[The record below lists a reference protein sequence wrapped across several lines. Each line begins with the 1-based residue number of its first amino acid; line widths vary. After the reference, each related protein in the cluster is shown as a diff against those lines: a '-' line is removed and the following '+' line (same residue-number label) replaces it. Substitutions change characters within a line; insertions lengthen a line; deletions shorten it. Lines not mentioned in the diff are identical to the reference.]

1 VEELDEDTTLV
12 ELDTTF
18 EEDILVEDDDIA
30 TALDDMIMCVTYSD

>member
-18 EEDILVEDDDIA
+18 EEDIFVEDDDIA
-30 TALDDMIMCVTYSD
+30 TALDDMMLAMCVT